1 MSVSSASIHL
11 DVDVDVEVE
20 AEIEA
25 GAIIELQ
32 VRRIGRL
39 RTRAVRSLIDGLA
52 VEFLFDPTEDRALIA
67 KLRKVLNEY
76 SPASGHRFARKLDDP
91 AAAAT
96 LLRREMPRLDD

>member
-11 DVDVDVEVE
+11 DVDVEVE

-39 RTRAVRSLIDGLA
+39 RTRAVHSLIDGLA
-52 VEFLFDPTEDRALIA
+52 VEFLFDPTEDRVLIA
-67 KLRKVLNEY
+67 MLRKGFNES
-76 SPASGHRFARKLDDP
+76 SPASGYHFARKLDDP
-91 AAAAT
+91 AAAAA

>member
-11 DVDVDVEVE
+11 DVDVEVE

-25 GAIIELQ
+25 GGIIELQ

-39 RTRAVRSLIDGLA
+39 RTRA

-76 SPASGHRFARKLDDP
+76 SPASGHRFARELDDS
-91 AAAAT
+91 AAAAA

>member
-11 DVDVDVEVE
+11 YVDVEVE

-32 VRRIGRL
+32 VRWIGRL

-67 KLRKVLNEY
+67 KLMKVLNKY
-76 SPASGHRFARKLDDP
+76 SPASGHRFARELDDS
-91 AAAAT
+91 AAAAA
-96 LLRREMPRLDD
+96 LLRREMPRLGD

>member
-39 RTRAVRSLIDGLA
+39 RTRA

-91 AAAAT
+91 AAAAA